1 VDAVESRQPDAARQT
16 GWDLCPRGWQGSL
29 MCVPRV
35 NPPATPLILNACG
48 FAAVLLI
55 SALTLSGPT
64 EGLSMSAFADEAF

>member
-1 VDAVESRQPDAARQT
+1 MSSRLAGLVDVRSSSQTPGHPAHPDAAR
-16 GWDLCPRGWQGSL
+16 GHP
-29 MCVPRV
+29 M
-35 NPPATPLILNACG
+35 NACG

>member
-1 VDAVESRQPDAARQT
+1 
-16 GWDLCPRGWQGSL
+16 